1 MRRLFALLTVC
12 ILLSGVLVIPA
23 SAESAASKVDMLCT
37 VTSDGDCLVTM
48 NVTLRLE
55 AALDKLTFP
64 LPANAKNIT
73 MNNASVSTSKSE
85 SATYVDISKIS
96 QGYVGE
102 AAMRFEYTIPEV
114 VKVVK
119 INNEKKLQLDL
130 PLLCGFDYPV
140 ESLSFTITMP
150 TGTMSNDPSFT
161 SIYRQSSIASD
172 LDVNVRGSQI
182 IGSSK
187 AIMNDHEGVTMTML
201 VSEEMFPTVSTYVRE
216 GNPELPYIIGFAV
229 AALLYWILTLRALP
243 LRRTQTSTAPE
254 GVTAGELGC
263 RLTLSGGDL
272 TMMVFTWAQ
281 LGYLL
286 ISLDGNGRVLLHKR
300 MDMGNERGPFENK
313 VYKMLFGSRRVVDA
327 TGIQYAKLCRKVAR
341 YVPQERNVFR
351 GNSGNMK
358 IFRGIACICQIFCG
372 ICVAMNMT
380 GIMPLAILMAIIL
393 SVFGAVSAW
402 LIQDVAYRTHLR
414 GKVPV
419 LIGLICIV
427 IWILLGLMCGQV
439 WIPLCCSLG
448 QWLFGYFAAYGGR
461 RSDLGRHD
469 AGQVLGLRHY
479 LKHLPRNE
487 INRLLMNDPDYYFN
501 MAPYA
506 LAMGVINPYSQ
517 AFGRRNLD
525 QCPYLYTRVSGKRTA
540 EEWGHLFA
548 DVADMMDAKAR
559 QMQIEKWIP
568 IQVKAARK

>member
-201 VSEEMFPTVSTYVRE
+201 VSEEMFPTVSPYVRE
-216 GNPELPYIIGFAV
+216 GNPNF
-229 AALLYWILTLRALP
+229 LTSLALP
-243 LRRTQTSTAPE
+243 WPR
-254 GVTAGELGC
+254 C
-263 RLTLSGGDL
+263 C
-272 TMMVFTWAQ
+272 
-281 LGYLL
+281 
-286 ISLDGNGRVLLHKR
+286 
-300 MDMGNERGPFENK
+300 
-313 VYKMLFGSRRVVDA
+313 
-327 TGIQYAKLCRKVAR
+327 TG
-341 YVPQERNVFR
+341 F
-351 GNSGNMK
+351 
-358 IFRGIACICQIFCG
+358 
-372 ICVAMNMT
+372 
-380 GIMPLAILMAIIL
+380 
-393 SVFGAVSAW
+393 
-402 LIQDVAYRTHLR
+402 
-414 GKVPV
+414 
-419 LIGLICIV
+419 
-427 IWILLGLMCGQV
+427 
-439 WIPLCCSLG
+439 
-448 QWLFGYFAAYGGR
+448 
-461 RSDLGRHD
+461 
-469 AGQVLGLRHY
+469 
-479 LKHLPRNE
+479 
-487 INRLLMNDPDYYFN
+487 
-501 MAPYA
+501 
-506 LAMGVINPYSQ
+506 
-517 AFGRRNLD
+517 
-525 QCPYLYTRVSGKRTA
+525 
-540 EEWGHLFA
+540 
-548 DVADMMDAKAR
+548 
-559 QMQIEKWIP
+559 
-568 IQVKAARK
+568 